1 MDILSD
7 VLGVIRISGAVLFH
21 GEFSAPWCVSTPP
34 ASLMARVLMPGA
46 KRLILFHIIAEGE
59 CWAERHG
66 SPPLHLAAGDV
77 IALPFGDAHAL
88 ADAPGH
94 PPTPIA
100 ALLPPRPW
108 ATFPV
113 VRHGGSGPR
122 TRILCGFLHADDVP
136 LHPLLA
142 SLPPMLRV
150 RSRMAEPAP
159 RLEAIIGYTLE
170 EARAARPGVSCLLT
184 RLVDILFVEILRR
197 HLEDLPQE
205 EIRPLAG
212 LKDSQVRRALELLH
226 SEPRRRW
233 TLDDLAQRTGTSRS
247 VLAER
252 FKTVM
257 GCAPIQYLTQWRLQ
271 LAAHQL
277 CQPQESV
284 AQVAAQFGY
293 ESEAAFNRAF
303 KRYLGEPP
311 ATWRRKRLPGFEAS
325 QSA

>member
-21 GEFSAPWCVSTPP
+21 GDFSAPWCVSTPP

-66 SPPLHLAAGDV
+66 APPLHLAAGDV
-77 IALPFGDAHAL
+77 VTLPFGDAHTL

-108 ATFPV
+108 ATFPMIK
-113 VRHGGSGPR
+113 HGGTGPR

-150 RSRMAEPAP
+150 RSRTAAPAP

-170 EARAARPGVSCLLT
+170 EARSARPGANCLLT

-197 HLEDLPQE
+197 HIEEMPPQ

-212 LKDSQVRRALELLH
+212 LKDAQVRRVLELVH
-226 SEPRRRW
+226 AEPQRRW
-233 TLDDLAQRTGTSRS
+233 TLDALAHDTGMSRS

-252 FKTVM
+252 FKSVI
-257 GCAPIQYLTQWRLQ
+257 GSAPIQYLTQWRLQ
-271 LAAHQL
+271 LAGHRL

-293 ESEAAFNRAF
+293 ESEAAFSRAF
-303 KRYLGEPP
+303 KRYFGEPP
-311 ATWRRKRLPGFEAS
+311 ATWRRKRLTGLAGAAEA
-325 QSA
+325 